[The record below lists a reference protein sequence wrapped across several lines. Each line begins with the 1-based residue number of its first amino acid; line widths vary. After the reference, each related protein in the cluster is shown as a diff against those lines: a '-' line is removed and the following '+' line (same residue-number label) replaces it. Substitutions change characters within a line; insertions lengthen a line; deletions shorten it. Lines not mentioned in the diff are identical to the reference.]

1 MMQVSVN
8 STTDDDL
15 EELGLLAPAGYFIGL
30 HIRFTSPLM
39 IYQTYDQAWINHY
52 TVNAYVL
59 RDPATIWGMANTG
72 VIRWSDPAF
81 ADPHGILPEA
91 EAFGLRYGLA
101 VACGPGSSRSI
112 AGFARHDR
120 EFEAPEVHRVRACV
134 ERMHERFAQP
144 ASLTSAQLEALR
156 CLAKGDRHSD
166 AATRLGISESAFK
179 ARIVSARE
187 RLSARTT
194 AEAIRRARDHRLI

>member
-1 MMQVSVN
+1 MQVCVN
-8 STTDDDL
+8 PTTDDDL
-15 EELGLLAPAGYFIGL
+15 EDLRLLAPAGYFIGL

-39 IYQTYDQAWINHY
+39 IYQTYDQGWVNHY

-81 ADPHGILPEA
+81 ADPHNILPEA
-91 EAFGLRYGLA
+91 AAFGLRYGVT
-101 VACGPGSSRSI
+101 VACGPSSSRSI
-112 AGFARHDR
+112 AGFARSDR
-120 EFEAPEVHRVRACV
+120 EFTEQELYMVRSCV
-134 ERMHERFAQP
+134 ERMHDRFAQP
-144 ASLTSAQLEALR
+144 ATLTAAQLEALR
-156 CLAKGDRHSD
+156 CLAEGDRHSD

-194 AEAIRRARDHRLI
+194 AEAIRRARDHRLL

>member
-1 MMQVSVN
+1 MQVSVD
-8 STTDDDL
+8 SGTDADL
-15 EELGLLAPAGYFIGL
+15 EELRRSAPAGYFIGL

-39 IYQTYDQAWINHY
+39 IYQTYDQRWVDHY

-72 VIRWSDPAF
+72 TIRWSDPAF
-81 ADPHGILPEA
+81 ADPHRILPEA
-91 EAFGLRYGLA
+91 AAFGLRYGIS
-101 VACGPGSSRSI
+101 VACGPSSSRSI
-112 AGFARHDR
+112 AGFARQDR
-120 EFEAPEVHRVRACV
+120 EFDAKEVWAIQACV
-134 ERMHERFAQP
+134 ERMHDRFAQP
-144 ASLTSAQLEALR
+144 ASLTQAQLEALR
-156 CLAKGDRHSD
+156 CLSGGDRHSD

>member
-1 MMQVSVN
+1 MQLSVS
-8 STTDDDL
+8 SGSDDEL
-15 EELGLLAPAGYFIGL
+15 EELRILAPAGYFIGL

-39 IYQTYDQAWINHY
+39 IYQTYDLRWVEHY
-52 TVNAYVL
+52 TANAYAL

-72 VIRWSDPAF
+72 VIRWSDPSF
-81 ADPHGILPEA
+81 ADPHRILPEA
-91 EAFGLRYGLA
+91 ATFGLQYGVT
-101 VACGPGSSRSI
+101 VACGPSSSRSI
-112 AGFARHDR
+112 AGFSRSDR
-120 EFEAPEVHRVRACV
+120 EFEVNEIRLVQACV
-134 ERMHERFAQP
+134 ERMHARFALP
-144 ASLTSAQLEALR
+144 ASLTQAQLEALR
-156 CLAKGDRHSD
+156 CLARGDRHSD

>member
-1 MMQVSVN
+1 MQVSVN
-8 STTDDDL
+8 RTTDDDL
-15 EELGLLAPAGYFIGL
+15 EELRLLAPAGYFLGL

-39 IYQTYDQAWINHY
+39 IYQTYDQGWVKHY
-52 TVNAYVL
+52 TANAYVL

-72 VIRWSDPAF
+72 AIRWSDPDF
-81 ADPHGILPEA
+81 ADPHQILPEA
-91 EAFGLRYGLA
+91 ASFGLRHGLTI
-101 VACGPGSSRSI
+101 ACGPSSSRSI
-112 AGFARHDR
+112 AGFARSDR
-120 EFEAPEVHRVRACV
+120 EFADHEVRLVQACV
-134 ERMHERFAQP
+134 ERMHARFEEP

-156 CLAKGDRHSD
+156 CLAGGDRHSD